1 MRQPALVCGMASF
14 GHSARHLLGAAAALP
29 ILLFSHPT
37 IRLSDYRSD
46 GPTVDPSLVVLLVV
60 DQMRPDYLTR
70 FDDDYDGGF
79 RWLVDH
85 GVVYLHARQDHAL
98 TQTAPG
104 HSTLLSGRPPA
115 STGIISN
122 SRGVPDRLAPLI
134 GSTRTGASPRRYRG
148 SSLFDWMLAK
158 DPATRVLS
166 VSRKDRGAILPVGR
180 AGEDV
185 YWYGY
190 NGTFTTSTW
199 YADSLP
205 DWLEAWN
212 ARRGV
217 ARLAGKRWDLLLP
230 ESRYPERDDYAFENG
245 GRSVTFPHA
254 LPRDSAGL
262 AGAIID
268 SPWMDSLVLDL
279 ALEGMRQLQLGRRT
293 QPDLLVVSLS
303 ATDAIGHDYGPD
315 SREIHDQLVR
325 VDRWLGRFL
334 DSLST
339 VVPRERTIFALS
351 SDHGTPSIPD
361 YVREV
366 EQRQAGRYSDR
377 TTVRRLRDE
386 LETRWRATFEFTS
399 EYGLLSAD
407 VNALAAR
414 GIDVDSL
421 SEAIAAELVALPEI
435 KAAYTPRT
443 LAAAPVSDRYAELW
457 RRHLPE
463 DHGWLVVTVL
473 EPTFIWSSGSGAN
486 HGRPEDADIEVPL
499 VLVAPGHE
507 PARHQR
513 PVRVTSLGPTL
524 AALIGVVPT
533 EPVEL
538 PLAEIAGPPK

>member
-1 MRQPALVCGMASF
+1 MASF
-14 GHSARHLLGAAAALP
+14 RHSARHVLGAAAALP
-29 ILLFSHPT
+29 ILLFSHPA
-37 IRLSDYRSD
+37 IRLSDYPSD
-46 GPTVDPSLVVLLVV
+46 GATAEPSLVVLLVV
-60 DQMRPDYLTR
+60 DQMRPDYLER
-70 FDDDYDGGF
+70 FDRDFEGGF

-85 GVVYLHARQDHAL
+85 GIVFLHARQEHAL

-122 SRGVPDRLAPLI
+122 SKGVGDRLSPLI
-134 GSTRTGASPRRYRG
+134 GAPRAAGASPRKYRG
-148 SSLFDWMLAK
+148 SSLYDWMLAK

-180 AGEDV
+180 ARGDV

-205 DWLEAWN
+205 AWLEGWN

-217 ARLAGKRWDLLLP
+217 ARLAGKNWELLLP

-245 GRSVTFPHA
+245 GRSVTFPHP

-262 AGAIID
+262 VGAVVD
-268 SPWMDSLVLDL
+268 SPWMDSLTLDL
-279 ALEGMRQLQLGRRT
+279 ALEGVIQLQLGRRD
-293 QPDLLVVSLS
+293 QPDLLVVSLA

-325 VDRWLGRFL
+325 LDRWLGRFL

-339 VVPRERTIFALS
+339 MVPRERTILALS

-366 EQRQAGRYSDR
+366 EQGQAGRYWDR
-377 TTVRRLRDE
+377 TTVRRLRQE
-386 LETRWRATFEFTS
+386 FETRWHATFDFSS

-407 VNALAAR
+407 VHALAAR

-435 KAAYTPRT
+435 KAAFTPKS
-443 LAAAPVSDRYAELW
+443 LAVAPASDKYAELW
-457 RRHLPE
+457 RRQLPK
-463 DHGWLVVTVL
+463 DHGWLVATVL
-473 EPTFIWSSGSGAN
+473 EAGLIWSSGSGAN
-486 HGRPEDADIEVPL
+486 HGTPEDADVEVPL
-499 VLVAPGHE
+499 VVVAPGHE

-513 PVRVTSLGPTL
+513 PVRVTALGPTL
-524 AALIGVVPT
+524 AALINVTPT
-533 EPVEL
+533 ESVEP
-538 PLAEIAGPPK
+538 PLTEIVGTPE